1 MIKLSYKDACHT
13 RSQNVKVSASLAQL
27 RKAIGDENTRN
38 NDTGKDWTCETEE
51 GDVFTIYLWNYLG
64 RPAINEVVEWH
75 IGAHSG
81 YVAYT
86 AAEEIYKLIQND

>member
-51 GDVFTIYLWNYLG
+51 GDVFT
-64 RPAINEVVEWH
+64 NEVVEWH